1 MPDESPHAAP
11 SRPETHSRDVSLA
24 SGATLSLRWA
34 GSTDPGRKREN
45 NQDAFLAVYPLFV
58 VADGMGGHVGGEIAS
73 QSVVERLGTV
83 ADRGNISP
91 QEIDDALALA
101 VRDITDHPEATDEG
115 TGTTL
120 TGIYVD
126 QVDDAL
132 SIVALNIG
140 DSRVYLQRGDQL
152 MQVTTD
158 HSLVQEL
165 VAAGRLSEEE
175 AETHPYSNVIT
186 RAVGPTEEVSPDYVR
201 IDVQTGDRYVI
212 CSDGLTKELT
222 DYGILHFLHEHVD
235 PAEATT
241 AMMAAALEN
250 GGRDNVS
257 IVIVDV
263 IEARNPAADEASADD
278 AVADE
283 SSADEVSADT
293 E

>member
-1 MPDESPHAAP
+1 MPDESVPAAP
-11 SRPETHSRDVSLA
+11 QRPETHSRDVSLA

-34 GSTDPGRKREN
+34 GLTDAGRKRDN
-45 NQDAFLAVYPLFV
+45 NQDSYLVRYPLFV

-73 QSVVERLGTV
+73 QSVVARLDTLAETGAIT
-83 ADRGNISP
+83 P
-91 QEIDDALALA
+91 QGIDESLAEA
-101 VRDITDHPEATDEG
+101 VRDITSHPEATDEG

-120 TGIYVD
+120 TGIYIDEVD
-126 QVDDAL
+126 GAF

-201 IDVQTGDRYVI
+201 IDVQAGDRYVI

-222 DYGILHFLHEHVD
+222 DYGILHFLHERED
-235 PAEATT
+235 PSDAAT
-241 AMMAAALEN
+241 AMLAAALEN
-250 GGRDNVS
+250 GGRDNIS
-257 IVIVDV
+257 IIVLDLLDAAGPADA
-263 IEARNPAADEASADD
+263 EAAS
-278 AVADE
+278 VE
-283 SSADEVSADT
+283 
-293 E
+293 

>member
-1 MPDESPHAAP
+1 VPDEITSASPQ
-11 SRPETHSRDVSLA
+11 RPETHSRDVSFA
-24 SGATLSLRWA
+24 SGAALSLRWA
-34 GSTDPGRKREN
+34 GATDPGRKREN
-45 NQDAFLAVYPLFV
+45 NQDAFLTHYPLFV

-73 QSVVERLGTV
+73 QSVVNRLGDV
-83 ADRGNISP
+83 AETGEITP
-91 QEIDDALALA
+91 QGIDEALALA
-101 VRDITDHPEATDEG
+101 VRDIGDHPDATDEG

-126 QVDDAL
+126 VVDGAL

-186 RAVGPTEEVSPDYVR
+186 RAVGPTEQVAPDYVR
-201 IDVQTGDRYVI
+201 VDVQAGDRYVI

-222 DYGILHFLHEHVD
+222 DYGILHFLHENDD
-235 PAEATT
+235 PADATA
-241 AMMAAALEN
+241 AMMSAALEN

-257 IVIVDV
+257 IVVVDV
-263 IEARNPAADEASADD
+263 LSVHQPEEDEQADD
-278 AVADE
+278 PADDGG
-283 SSADEVSADT
+283 STD
-293 E
+293 

>member
-1 MPDESPHAAP
+1 MPDDTTPATTP
-11 SRPETHSRDVSLA
+11 RPETHSRDVPLA
-24 SGATLSLRWA
+24 DGSTLSLRWA

-45 NQDAFLAVYPLFV
+45 NQDSFLAAYPLFV
-58 VADGMGGHVGGEIAS
+58 VADGMGGHIGGEIAS
-73 QSVVERLGTV
+73 QSVVNRLSALAGRETV
-83 ADRGNISP
+83 TPHD
-91 QEIDDALALA
+91 IDDALALA
-101 VRDITDHPEATDEG
+101 VRDISDHPDTTDEG

-120 TGIYVD
+120 TGVYFD
-126 QVDDAL
+126 MTDDGP
-132 SIVALNIG
+132 SIVAMNIG

-186 RAVGPTEEVSPDYVR
+186 RAVGPTEAVAPDYVR
-201 IDVQTGDRYVI
+201 IEVQSGDRYVI

-222 DYGILHFLHEHVD
+222 DYGILHFLHANED
-235 PAEATT
+235 PADATV

-257 IVIVDV
+257 IVVVDIVGD
-263 IEARNPAADEASADD
+263 EPTADEKSAA
-278 AVADE
+278 AVD
-283 SSADEVSADT
+283 
-293 E
+293 

>member
-1 MPDESPHAAP
+1 MSDESISAAP
-11 SRPETHSRDVSLA
+11 QRPETHSRDVSLP

-34 GSTDPGRKREN
+34 GMTDPGRKREN
-45 NQDAFLAVYPLFV
+45 NQDAFLTSYPMFI
-58 VADGMGGHVGGEIAS
+58 VADGMGGHIGGEIAS
-73 QSVVERLGTV
+73 QSVVNRLTALAESGEV
-83 ADRGNISP
+83 QPHG
-91 QEIDDALALA
+91 IDEALALA
-101 VRDITDHPEATDEG
+101 VADIADHPETTDEG

-120 TGIYVD
+120 TGIYLDTDEDVP
-126 QVDDAL
+126 
-132 SIVALNIG
+132 SIVALNVG

-186 RAVGPTEEVSPDYVR
+186 RAVGPTEHASPDYVR
-201 IDVQTGDRYVI
+201 IDIQPGDRYVI

-222 DYGILHFLHEHVD
+222 DYGILHFLHERAD
-235 PAEATT
+235 PGDAATG
-241 AMMAAALEN
+241 MMAAALEN

-263 IEARNPAADEASADD
+263 IAFDAAA
-278 AVADE
+278 
-283 SSADEVSADT
+283 
-293 E
+293 